1 MRRLFQICCIFAL
14 LFNYQE
20 LNGQNIDFN
29 LRYNETDDRYEVY
42 ALPDASNPTYFVG
55 GGSQISLVLPAS
67 IADFPLFI
75 TTVNGGIW
83 TDNSR
88 IFAPA
93 VTPTVDYHAI
103 ASSGSFITLTGG
115 QELLLFTF
123 QFNAPGMAGGDF
135 NNFFPNLF
143 TFQDGY
149 NANYNND
156 GILCA
161 APPMIIYAPDTT
173 YQELDTTIVID
184 VITMDDS
191 SMEADSTLKYSL
203 LGVDSALFEID
214 SITGEITFINSPDF
228 ENPMDADS
236 NNVYTIE
243 VVVCEAANLSFC
255 DTQAVH

>member
-67 IADFPLFI
+67 IADFPLII

-93 VTPTVDYHAI
+93 VTPAVDYHAI

-123 QFNAPGMAGGDF
+123 QLTPSGCIEGPRIFENSSDPQSNAPGMAGGDF
-135 NNFFPNLF
+135 NNCLLYTSPSPRDR
-143 TFQDGY
+143 TRSRM
-149 NANYNND
+149 
-156 GILCA
+156 
-161 APPMIIYAPDTT
+161 P
-173 YQELDTTIVID
+173 
-184 VITMDDS
+184 S
-191 SMEADSTLKYSL
+191 SA
-203 LGVDSALFEID
+203 
-214 SITGEITFINSPDF
+214 
-228 ENPMDADS
+228 
-236 NNVYTIE
+236 
-243 VVVCEAANLSFC
+243 
-255 DTQAVH
+255 